1 MLLDKTGQKSIDKI
15 KVTVDGGLLRET
27 RQGSRGGP
35 QVGGGD
41 GRVERGVTGGEDQ
54 VGG

>member
-1 MLLDKTGQKSIDKI
+1 MDATEQRSIDKI

-27 RQGSRGGP
+27 RQGSTGGP

-41 GRVERGVTGGEDQ
+41 GRVEKGVTGGEDQ
-54 VGG
+54 GGG